1 MSRAWHVG
9 WLRAAAAVAA
19 ALPIPGAAQPP
30 ADESAP
36 ADVVPVVVAPA
47 PEDDAPADATPPPP
61 FAPPPP
67 FGAPVAAAPPL
78 PAATVPAEPPAA
90 RGSDG
95 TISVLV
101 APPPD
106 QERGLVPVVP
116 PARLTPVAPGTNAP
130 ATGGPA
136 PPTAVASP
144 AAPSP
149 PPPGSAP
156 LRAPPATGGETPAA
170 EVLGRLLAEPAP
182 NDPELG
188 WGRPLTLIEALERPG
203 DRARRLWIA
212 QAYWKATA
220 AVMVVRARADAV
232 ERLGLVAPGGDARD
246 RDTIAAA
253 VSAAVAD
260 LDTARAELA
269 GARQELADLSRLPAG
284 EPSPWPVD
292 RPLAVPYQTHF
303 ATIFATRATTGRV
316 RAIDRMLP
324 SRHAAVEARARA
336 VAGARRAAAAAEE
349 DHARGTCPVE
359 AVLVAHERLTASE
372 CDFARD
378 VRTYNTD
385 VAEYV
390 MAVADT
396 VVPEEQFARMLI
408 GTPLPWRVP
417 APVAAA
423 PGGVLVGGAVSSAG
437 GPPLLTPPPVLVPPP
452 TAVPIGN

>member
-36 ADVVPVVVAPA
+36 ADMVPVVAPA
-47 PEDDAPADATPPPP
+47 PEDDAPADAKPPPP

-67 FGAPVAAAPPL
+67 FGAPAAAAPPL
-78 PAATVPAEPPAA
+78 PAELPAA

-106 QERGLVPVVP
+106 QELGLVPVVP

-136 PPTAVASP
+136 LPTAVASP
-144 AAPSP
+144 TAPSP
-149 PPPGSAP
+149 PPLGSAP
-156 LRAPPATGGETPAA
+156 LHAPPATGGEPPAA

-220 AVMVVRARADAV
+220 AVMVVRARVDAV

-316 RAIDRMLP
+316 RAIAPLP
-324 SRHAAVEARARA
+324 PRRRRGARPGGGRRPPRRRRGRGGPCPGH
-336 VAGARRAAAAAEE
+336 VSGRGGARRARAA
-349 DHARGTCPVE
+349 DR
-359 AVLVAHERLTASE
+359 ER
-372 CDFARD
+372 
-378 VRTYNTD
+378 V
-385 VAEYV
+385 
-390 MAVADT
+390 
-396 VVPEEQFARMLI
+396 
-408 GTPLPWRVP
+408 
-417 APVAAA
+417 
-423 PGGVLVGGAVSSAG
+423 
-437 GPPLLTPPPVLVPPP
+437 
-452 TAVPIGN
+452 